1 MPRERPKKPFLE
13 LYREKWCIVWFDE
26 NGKRKRSSTGSSDEE
41 RARRALIDFNKAL
54 EAKGTDYILR
64 DALERYVSVR
74 TGKVEALGRMVEA
87 SLRLSENIGH
97 LRVDQVNQDQWDAYA
112 KGRFK
117 KRNPRSHPDKEH
129 KLVLVSDGT
138 LRREFNVLRAALR
151 QAWKDG
157 KLARPPTIEAPR
169 DSAPRDKYLT
179 KEEAKR
185 LLAACETPHVK
196 TFTALA
202 MFTGAR
208 KGSILALTWDRVNFA
223 TGMIDFQEPGRKLT
237 SKRRS
242 IVPMSRTLREVLETA
257 FRMRDGEY
265 VVHFNGKPVPFGLRW
280 SFKRLCQRAGLTWVP
295 TPHIL
300 KHSIASWFAMDRVPI
315 DQAADWLATDP
326 VTLRRVYRKFDPEY
340 LKGIAGTLDF

>member
-1 MPRERPKKPFLE
+1 
-13 LYREKWCIVWFDE
+13 
-26 NGKRKRSSTGSSDEE
+26 
-41 RARRALIDFNKAL
+41 
-54 EAKGTDYILR
+54 
-64 DALERYVSVR
+64 
-74 TGKVEALGRMVEA
+74 MVEA